1 VSGPATPDGGD
12 RVTLR
17 FIGSGDAFGSG
28 GRLQTCLALEGGR
41 ETLLIDCGTTSLV
54 GMKRVGVDPNTV
66 GAVLVSHLHG
76 DHFGGI
82 PFLILDGQF
91 RRRPGPLLVAGPP
104 GVRARV
110 EAAMEV
116 LIPGSARTAQRFAV
130 EFVEFADRVAVAVGP
145 ARVDPFLVDHA
156 SGAPPFAL
164 RVAYGGKT
172 VAYSGDTAWTES
184 LVDAARAAD
193 VFVCEAYFFA
203 KPIRYHLDY
212 RTLAAHRARLHCPR
226 IILTHM
232 SQDMLDHVEAARAAG
247 FECADDGMLVRL

>member
-1 VSGPATPDGGD
+1 VE

-41 ETLLIDCGTTSLV
+41 GTVLIDCGATSLV

-91 RRRPGPLLVAGPP
+91 RRRTGSLLVAGPP
-104 GVRARV
+104 GVRERV
-110 EAAMEV
+110 HAAMDV
-116 LIPGSARTAQRFAV
+116 LIPGSAKTAQRFAV
-130 EFVEFADRVAVAVGP
+130 EFLELEDRVAVTVGP
-145 ARVDPFLVDHA
+145 VRVDPFLVDHA

-164 RVAYGGKT
+164 RVAYGDKT

-184 LVDAARAAD
+184 LIDAAHAAD

-203 KPIRYHLDY
+203 KPIKYHLDY
-212 RTLAAHRARLHCPR
+212 RTLAAERGRLHCSR

-232 SQDMLDHVEAARAAG
+232 SQDMLDHVDEAHAAG